1 MLLTVFQLHS
11 LHWIS
16 LGLNVGLHG
25 EGPATNLLSKR
36 TAVGVDVT
44 GVGTQ
49 LNKSVN
55 LCTDNAFY
63 PI

>member
-1 MLLTVFQLHS
+1 M
-11 LHWIS
+11 
-16 LGLNVGLHG
+16 GLHG
-25 EGPATNLLSKR
+25 EKPATNLLSKR

-55 LCTDNAFY
+55 LRTDKAFY